1 MTNDLSV
8 PASLRWRDLA
18 LLSLIGLI
26 AFLPGLASLPPID
39 RDESRYMQ
47 ATVQMVET
55 GDLIDIR
62 FQDDARHKKPAG
74 AYWAQVGS
82 LALTG
87 QLDDVKRGE
96 RAVWAH
102 RLPSVLGALI
112 AICSTYLGGL
122 ALFGRRE
129 AFLGAGLLAV
139 SVSLVFEAHI
149 AKTDA
154 MLAGA
159 STVLL
164 YGITARKAWPV
175 WLGLAFGTLIKGP
188 ILLGV
193 AGLALL
199 TDALWN
205 RSFQRFRDL
214 LKPLPVLVALAIALP
229 WFIAI
234 GLKTDGAFYAAAL
247 GDDLGSKIGS
257 AQETHGGPIGYYL
270 LTTLGMFWPGV
281 LALPLAAIF
290 AWKQKDAPE
299 VRLLLA
305 WLIPMWL
312 ILEVVPTKLPHYT
325 LPLYPALALIAG
337 AAWVRIDAPKFRTA
351 GLGLGLVIGV
361 ILSIGV
367 GVSLWDGTAPWMA
380 IAVSSLM
387 VLLTIGLIRF
397 FWTGKDIQA
406 LFCAA
411 LVLGIGFA
419 GLARSPLLDLSP
431 RLVSLIPE
439 GSRVVSPDYREPSL
453 VFLAGTQTTLTP
465 AVEPGDI
472 LITSETTRPPSCAI
486 EIGVVS
492 GTNYAKGQ
500 DLKLIAQTTNDCS
513 PSELAVWSESGTSP

>member
-1 MTNDLSV
+1 MTNDV
-8 PASLRWRDLA
+8 TTRWRDLL

-26 AFLPGLASLPPID
+26 AFLPGLATLPPID

-74 AYWAQVGS
+74 AYWAQVVS

-96 RAVWAH
+96 RAVWEH

-112 AICSTYLGGL
+112 AVWATYLGGL

-129 AFLGAGLLAV
+129 AMVGAGLLAV

-159 STVLL
+159 SAIVL
-164 YGITARKAWPV
+164 YGLAARKAWPV
-175 WLGLAFGTLIKGP
+175 WLGLAAGTLIKGP
-188 ILLGV
+188 ILLSV

-205 RSFQRFRDL
+205 RSTDRLRGL
-214 LKPLPVLVALAIALP
+214 LKPLPILVALAITLP

-247 GDDLGSKIGS
+247 GDDLGSKIGG

-290 AWKQKDAPE
+290 AWKQKEGPE

-305 WLIPMWL
+305 WLIPMWV
-312 ILEVVPTKLPHYT
+312 ILEFVPTKLPHYT
-325 LPLYPALALIAG
+325 LPLYPALALLAGASWVRLEAGKARIAG
-337 AAWVRIDAPKFRTA
+337 LLLA
-351 GLGLGLVIGV
+351 LVIGV
-361 ILSIGV
+361 VLSIGV
-367 GVSLWDGTAPWMA
+367 GVSLLEATTPWA
-380 IAVSSLM
+380 
-387 VLLTIGLIRF
+387 TIGVSGVMTLLSFAMILL
-397 FWTGKDIQA
+397 FWRRDDAKA
-406 LFCAA
+406 LACAA
-411 LVLGIGFA
+411 LILGVGFA
-419 GLARSPLLDLSP
+419 GLSRSPLLDLSP
-431 RLVSLIPE
+431 RLVALIPE
-439 GSRVVSPDYREPSL
+439 GSQLVSPDYREPSL
-453 VFLAGTQTTLTP
+453 VFLAGTETNLTRT
-465 AVEPGDI
+465 AKPGDI
-472 LITSETTRPPSCAI
+472 LVTNEQTLPPACAVAL
-486 EIGVVS
+486 GTVS

-500 DLKLIAQTTNDCS
+500 ELVLTAHTTGGCGA
-513 PSELAVWSESGTSP
+513 SELSDWVISETRP

>member
-26 AFLPGLASLPPID
+26 AFLPGLANLPPID

-112 AICSTYLGGL
+112 AIWATYLGGL

-159 STVLL
+159 SAVVL

-205 RSFQRFRDL
+205 RSFERFRDL
-214 LKPLPVLVALAIALP
+214 LKPLPVLVALAITLP

-247 GDDLGSKIGS
+247 GDDLGSKI
-257 AQETHGGPIGYYL
+257 
-270 LTTLGMFWPGV
+270 
-281 LALPLAAIF
+281 
-290 AWKQKDAPE
+290 
-299 VRLLLA
+299 R
-305 WLIPMWL
+305 
-312 ILEVVPTKLPHYT
+312 
-325 LPLYPALALIAG
+325 
-337 AAWVRIDAPKFRTA
+337 
-351 GLGLGLVIGV
+351 
-361 ILSIGV
+361 
-367 GVSLWDGTAPWMA
+367 MA
-380 IAVSSLM
+380 DRS
-387 VLLTIGLIRF
+387 
-397 FWTGKDIQA
+397 DI
-406 LFCAA
+406 
-411 LVLGIGFA
+411 I
-419 GLARSPLLDLSP
+419 S
-431 RLVSLIPE
+431 
-439 GSRVVSPDYREPSL
+439 
-453 VFLAGTQTTLTP
+453 
-465 AVEPGDI
+465 
-472 LITSETTRPPSCAI
+472 
-486 EIGVVS
+486 
-492 GTNYAKGQ
+492 
-500 DLKLIAQTTNDCS
+500 
-513 PSELAVWSESGTSP
+513 